1 MNSPFTARRFLVAYG
16 VILVVLLVT
25 DGFWLGWA
33 ARDFYA
39 REMAEVMADPVRI
52 TPAVLFYLLYPLGLV
67 YLGLMPLMPGASAVA
82 AAKRCA
88 LVALFAYGTYDLT
101 TLSVIRGWS
110 VRLSLFDAMW
120 GTFAGAV
127 AGAVAQRVT
136 RAKA

>member
-1 MNSPFTARRFLVAYG
+1 MNPPFTARRFLIAYG
-16 VILVVLLVT
+16 VILLVLLVT

-52 TPAVLFYLLYPLGLV
+52 TPAVMFYLLYPLGLI
-67 YLGLMPLMPGASAVA
+67 YLGLMPLDRAASGWA
-82 AAKRCA
+82 AATRCA

-110 VRLSLFDAMW
+110 VQLSLVDALW
-120 GTFAGAV
+120 GTFAGGLS
-127 AGAVAQRVT
+127 GAIAHRVT
-136 RAKA
+136 RDKT